1 MRNVF
6 IADPLLLIFTVLAL
20 IDNDIAMAI
29 LVYKRIAAQP
39 FQIALAQTE
48 KLVQFRR
55 FTAVTTP
62 LTSAAFK
69 LTGCTNRLANI
80 FDSNA
85 RGLADWYE
93 IVMNCRCRFALS
105 FKLILVALDF
115 VLSDF
120 A

>member
-6 IADPLLLIFTVLAL
+6 ATNPLLLILAALAL
-20 IDNDIAMAI
+20 IDNDITMAV

-39 FQIALAQTE
+39 FQIAFAQTE

-55 FTAVTTP
+55 FTAVTTT

-80 FDSNA
+80 FDGDA
-85 RGLADWYE
+85 RRFANRYQ
-93 IVMNCRCRFALS
+93 IVMNR
-105 FKLILVALDF
+105 
-115 VLSDF
+115 
-120 A
+120 